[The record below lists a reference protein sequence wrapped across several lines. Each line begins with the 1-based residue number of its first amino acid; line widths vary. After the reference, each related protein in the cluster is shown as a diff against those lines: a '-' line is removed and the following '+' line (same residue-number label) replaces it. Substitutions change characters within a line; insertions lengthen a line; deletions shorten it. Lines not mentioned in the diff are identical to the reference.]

1 MEKVEG
7 ERGCLSS
14 SSKGN
19 KPIRTSSELSHC
31 ILGGMSPLE
40 EPPYGSCVYGCV
52 VFKFQVCSLAC
63 ECRLSGPAQHLVC
76 EHTWF
81 LLGWEFPSLHLQSS
95 VLELRSLMT
104 VSDTLG
110 TFAFTWGKA
119 SGNIESITQD
129 VLAVGY
135 HACCPSAVAP
145 EITQQDDPEPLRTG
159 HIWSWVLVGKM
170 PCSLLSNLF
179 MSFLMMTCPVAPDRQ
194 CLVAVCWQFW
204 VPHGVC
210 FS

>member
-1 MEKVEG
+1 MKEAACRLPL
-7 ERGCLSS
+7 RGTSPFALAKSS
-14 SSKGN
+14 AIASWVDCHLW
-19 KPIRTSSELSHC
+19 R
-31 ILGGMSPLE
+31 SPLMD
-40 EPPYGSCVYGCV
+40 PVCMDVVY
-52 VFKFQVCSLAC
+52 KFQICSLAC

-129 VLAVGY
+129 VLAVGH
-135 HACCPSAVAP
+135 HACCPSAVVP
-145 EITQQDDPEPLRTG
+145 EITQQDDNEPLRTG
-159 HIWSWVLVGKM
+159 HIWSRVLVGKM

-179 MSFLMMTCPVAPDRQ
+179 MFFLMMTCPVAPDRQ
-194 CLVAVCWQFW
+194 CLVAVHWQFW
-204 VPHGVC
+204 ALHGVC